1 MGVGEDA
8 WGMGGKEENRG
19 GLELL
24 AGKAVAVNR
33 SSLPSTKAVHRECVE
48 GGGGLAG

>member
-1 MGVGEDA
+1 MG
-8 WGMGGKEENRG
+8 GMGGKEENRG
-19 GLELL
+19 GLQLL